1 MTSSDSISTH
11 LARYLRSEAWWRR
24 RERYLRRRHQC
35 EQCGAK
41 KLLSV
46 HHLNYDRPD
55 GRELDEDLEC
65 LCITCHALEHPGK
78 PVRCGPFFVVY
89 QPDDPDG
96 TPVIPGEEDI
106 AF

>member
-41 KLLSV
+41 KLISV
-46 HHLNYDRPD
+46 HHRCYERLD
-55 GRELDEDLEC
+55 GKERDADLQA
-65 LCITCHALEHPGK
+65 LCVLCHARQHPGR
-78 PVRCGPFFVVY
+78 PVMCGPYAVTY
-89 QPDDPDG
+89 DASWEPQRQR
-96 TPVIPGEEDI
+96 
-106 AF
+106 A